1 MKLTLLGQIVVGG
14 SIAIGGVIAPLLQ
27 ENSTQQNNVNI
38 SENWIQLTLSQLSYY
53 DGTNGKPAY
62 VGFEGSIYDVTNAS
76 GWSNGM
82 HEGMHLAG
90 QDCTTILKSSPHGTG
105 VLNQIPVI
113 GEIVDVAVTSEVTN
127 SISVTTSS
135 GEITVSVEYCQWIDT
150 DDAPRFSDD
159 DDRDDDDDHDDHDDD
174 DDDDYDDHDDDDDD
188 DYDDDNDDGYWSCTS
203 GGVVPGT
210 SIVDPSSY
218 PDAPA
223 SDGMYYLTLE
233 QLAYYDGTNGKPAWV
248 AVYGNIYDVTRES
261 AWSNG
266 VHRGMHLAG
275 KDASSA
281 FDSSPHSQSLLNSM
295 KHIGYLI

>member
-14 SIAIGGVIAPLLQ
+14 SIAIGGVVAPMLQ
-27 ENSTQQNNVNI
+27 QSTQQQNNVNV
-38 SENWIQLTLSQLSYY
+38 SENWIQLTLNQLSYY

-90 QDCTTILKSSPHGTG
+90 QDCTSILKNAPHGTS

-113 GEIVDVAVTSEVTN
+113 GEIVDIAVTSEVTN
-127 SISVTTSS
+127 SISLTTSS
-135 GEITVSVEYCQWIDT
+135 GEVTVSVEYCQWIET

-159 DDRDDDDDHDDHDDD
+159 DDDEDHDDDDDDDDDDHDDD
-174 DDDDYDDHDDDDDD
+174 DDDYHDDD
-188 DYDDDNDDGYWSCTS
+188 DDGYWSCTS

-210 SIVDPSSY
+210 SVTDPTTY
-218 PDAPA
+218 PDSPA
-223 SDGMYYLTLE
+223 SDGMYYLTLD

-248 AVYGNIYDVTRES
+248 AVYGNIYDVTSES

-275 KDASSA
+275 KDASST